1 MSNEPEPAAAG
12 KADKQGKTDAT
23 SAYASL
29 EGHRGGRVLTESQ
42 G

>member
-23 SAYASL
+23 SAYGL
-29 EGHRGGRVLTESQ
+29 CQPRRPPRGMGPD
-42 G
+42 